1 MASGVWTEKEINYL
15 RENYKEMS
23 NKELAEALKRPWQAV
38 STKLHTMQLK
48 RYGERTT
55 HPGKEPKE
63 YREFV
68 IECLLEGKKTA
79 EIKRLVEEKYNVPIR
94 QSYIG
99 KYGQML
105 LIQGKIEKWGRSVKV
120 MSDCLATKKAQKS
133 ELDLALEN
141 TGKILGYKQQL
152 KQGDVIKFK
161 SYYGVMEKPIEKK
174 YVNFVHVMVNGRL
187 ESVPYCDILEVKKRA
202 VTA

>member
-1 MASGVWTEKEINYL
+1 MASGVWTVEEINYL

-79 EIKRLVEEKYNVPIR
+79 EIKRLVEEKYNTQIS

-105 LIQGKIEKWGRSVKV
+105 LAQGKIEKWGRSVKV
-120 MSDCLATKKAQKS
+120 MSDCLAPKKTQKS

>member
-23 NKELAEALKRPWQAV
+23 NKELAEALKRPWKSV

-55 HPGKEPKE
+55 HPGKEAKE

-79 EIKRLVEEKYNVPIR
+79 EIKRLVEEKYNAQIS

-105 LIQGKIEKWGRSVKV
+105 LAQGKIEKWGRSVKV
-120 MSDCLATKKAQKS
+120 MSDCLAPKKTQKS

-152 KQGDVIKFK
+152 KQGDVIKFI

-174 YVNFVHVMVNGRL
+174 YTNFAHVMINGRL
-187 ESVPYCDILEVKKRA
+187 ECVPYCDILEIKKRA
-202 VTA
+202 GTA